1 MVERLLQVHG
11 VELDAL
17 LLCQRLQ
24 LRLPVEA
31 IEMVAAVTSQ
41 REVEV
46 LPGDG
51 EAGLALTRRVSEGDT
66 RQVRVV
72 DLLEARQ
79 IQLLLR
85 REVKARHIEAL

>member
-24 LRLPVEA
+24 LRPPVEA
-31 IEMVAAVTSQ
+31 VEMVAAVTGQ

-46 LPGDG
+46 LPGDR
-51 EAGLALTRRVSEGDT
+51 EAGLALTRRVSEGD
-66 RQVRVV
+66 
-72 DLLEARQ
+72 AR
-79 IQLLLR
+79 
-85 REVKARHIEAL
+85 